1 MSKTKSESAAIEVGK
16 PIRIDGATRAEVADK
31 LKALKAQ
38 AKGMKAQGGFIE
50 YGNTKRS
57 EFSYLYFRH
66 HCREIQ
72 GNRNGDWMHS
82 DAHK

>member
-38 AKGMKAQGGFIE
+38 ADGMKAQGGFIE
-50 YGNTKRS
+50 YDGGDK
-57 EFSYLYFRH
+57 FSAVITFV
-66 HCREIQ
+66 
-72 GNRNGDWMHS
+72 
-82 DAHK
+82 

>member
-38 AKGMKAQGGFIE
+38 AAADKLKAQGGFIE
-50 YGNTKRS
+50 FDGGDK
-57 EFSYLYFRH
+57 FSAVITFV
-66 HCREIQ
+66 
-72 GNRNGDWMHS
+72 
-82 DAHK
+82 KP

>member
-16 PIRIDGATRAEVADK
+16 PIRIDGATRTEVADK

-50 YGNTKRS
+50 FDGGDK
-57 EFSYLYFRH
+57 FSAVITFV
-66 HCREIQ
+66 
-72 GNRNGDWMHS
+72 
-82 DAHK
+82 KP

>member
-31 LKALKAQ
+31 LKELKSH

-50 YGNTKRS
+50 FDGGDK
-57 EFSYLYFRH
+57 FSAVITFV
-66 HCREIQ
+66 
-72 GNRNGDWMHS
+72 
-82 DAHK
+82 KP

>member
-16 PIRIDGATRAEVADK
+16 PIRIDGATRAEVTDK

-50 YGNTKRS
+50 YDGGDK
-57 EFSYLYFRH
+57 FSAVITFV
-66 HCREIQ
+66 
-72 GNRNGDWMHS
+72 
-82 DAHK
+82 KP